1 MKIIY
6 LTNARIPTEK
16 AHGYQICKM
25 CEEFS
30 NLGVEVELWLPSR
43 KNHIKVDPFSF
54 YGIKNNFKINIIN
67 SFDFYQYNKYLRGFD
82 FWLNGFWF
90 LLHLLFIKIDKK
102 SIIYTRDPEI
112 GWLFSLRGYKTIYE
126 AHTWPENRVK
136 LYKFL
141 FKNINKIV
149 TVTNGLKKIFIEV
162 GYPEIGILAAPD
174 GVSLDE
180 FNIDLDKVSA
190 REKLNLP
197 PDKKII
203 IYAGHLYGWK
213 GAQDLAEAA
222 DLIGGDSL
230 VIFVGG
236 VDTDAVSFKEKNQRL
251 IASGKIAVY
260 PHQRHDLMPVW
271 MKAADVLA
279 LPNKAG
285 ENISKYFT
293 SPLKLFEYMAA
304 GRPIVASN
312 LPSITEIL
320 NESNSILVESDKPA
334 SLAKGVKKI
343 LENEALAESLAKQAM
358 ADVQNFSW
366 QKRAEN
372 ILNFIS

>member
-43 KNHIKVDPFSF
+43 KNHIKADPFSF

-67 SFDFYQYNKYLRGFD
+67 SFGFYQYNKYLRGFG

-149 TVTNGLKKIFIEV
+149 TVTNGLKKIFIEA
-162 GYPEIGILAAPD
+162 GYPETGILAAPD

-213 GAQDLAEAA
+213 GVHDLAEAA

-236 VDTDAVSFKEKNQRL
+236 VDTEAVSFKEKNQRL

-260 PHQRHDLMPVW
+260 PHQRHNLMPVW

-320 NESNSILVESDKPA
+320 NESNSILVEADKPA

-358 ADVQNFSW
+358 ADAQNFSW

-372 ILNFIS
+372 VLNFIS

>member
-43 KNHIKVDPFSF
+43 KNHIKADPFSF

-67 SFDFYQYNKYLRGFD
+67 SFGFYQYNKYLRGFG

-141 FKNINKIV
+141 FKKINKLIV
-149 TVTNGLKKIFIEV
+149 ITHGLKKCFLKAGFKRENIFV
-162 GYPEIGILAAPD
+162 APD
-174 GVSLDE
+174 GVDLKKFDIE
-180 FNIDLDKVSA
+180 IDKAPA
-190 REKLNLP
+190 RKKFNLP
-197 PDKKII
+197 LDKKII
-203 IYAGHLYGWK
+203 LYTGHLYGWK
-213 GAQDLAEAA
+213 GADILAQAA
-222 DLIGGDSL
+222 SSLDDNCL

-236 VDTDAVSFKEKNQRL
+236 TEADFAIFKKTYQEL
-251 IASGKIAVY
+251 IDQGKVAAY
-260 PHQRHDLMPVW
+260 KHQSRELMPVW
-271 MKAADVLA
+271 LKTADVLI

-334 SLAKGVKKI
+334 SLAKGIKKI

-372 ILNFIS
+372 VLNFIS